1 MTMISPLQNIHSKGS
16 FGNFENKTENELLK
30 ISELKNLLIVQI
42 VQYKNSSIKIN
53 DIKLSNL
60 QFVNEAQKVV
70 ANENLRILW
79 NSPNYWLVVSKKKEL
94 FSEILKNFNDSDFA
108 VTDLSH
114 SKAIIEIE
122 GPNVKEVLKKGCPFN
137 FNIFS
142 KNMCINSSY
151 NGISFLVDMVED
163 DPEKARIFSLRS
175 FGESMYHSITDAS
188 LESVSYTHLTLPTTP
203 YV

>member
-1 MTMISPLQNIHSKGS
+1 MTMISPLQNIHSEGS
-16 FGNFENKTENELLK
+16 YGNFENKTENELLK

-53 DIKLSNL
+53 DIKLNNL
-60 QFVNEAQKVV
+60 QFVNEAQRVV
-70 ANENLRILW
+70 ANENLRILC
-79 NSPNYWLVVSKKKEL
+79 NSPNNWLVVSKKKEL

-188 LESVSYTHLTLPTTP
+188 LEYG
-203 YV
+203 YKCI

>member
-1 MTMISPLQNIHSKGS
+1 MTMISPLQNIHSEGS
-16 FGNFENKTENELLK
+16 YGNFENKTENELLK

-53 DIKLSNL
+53 DIKLNNL
-60 QFVNEAQKVV
+60 QFINEAQKVV

-79 NSPNYWLVVSKKKEL
+79 NSPNNWLVVSKKKEF

-188 LESVSYTHLTLPTTP
+188 LEYG
-203 YV
+203 YKCI